1 MIKYAYYFGAS
12 HAARYTFDAECGA
25 FVFTGSR
32 AIKDLSNTDPELAT
46 SMKVAARLSGSR
58 WAAVF
63 LDDAGNI
70 VDAPEGY
77 IA

>member
-1 MIKYAYYFGAS
+1 MIKYTYYFKAS
-12 HAARYTFDAECGA
+12 YAARYHLVDGSFR
-25 FVFTGSR
+25 FRGSR

-46 SMKVAARLSGSR
+46 TMKVAARLSGSG

-70 VDAPEGY
+70 TDAPEGY
-77 IA
+77 TT